1 MKARIGPIE
10 QGICRVGRVQVD
22 PARNKMRCGEAE
34 LSVEPKVMDVLCL
47 LLRSPGQVLTRD
59 ELISEVWGDAYP
71 ADEGLTRNISN
82 LRRLLRQ
89 IDADQNYIE
98 TIPKRGYRL
107 IQPVTAA
114 VTQSNTEIERETNAS
129 AEQSAASTAQV
140 SALVSTPTL
149 AVLAFDNLSKE
160 SELSYL
166 SDGVSEEILLSVS
179 KGTDINVIGRTSSFQ
194 YRGEAKT
201 TANIHN
207 KLGATHVL
215 DGSVRKVGDQLRI
228 HAELVECKSDT
239 VCWSERFDGSMS
251 DVFSLEG
258 EIAAAVADA
267 LNTAF
272 APSQPDTHISPAAH
286 DFFLKGR
293 AQLDQQFGSSGM
305 VAALPLFESA
315 VAEAPEFARAWALL
329 AQTRAY
335 VLRGLPTE
343 KPESVTHGS
352 VVEAAATALRLDANC
367 GVAYLALNG
376 LEAWGSYRERNQHIT
391 RAQQASPDDP
401 EIIMAAANLSARIG
415 KFNSSLG
422 YAQRAYDIDPMF
434 PVAGY
439 YCAYL
444 REAQGDYEESR
455 HLFDALIERFPQVEY
470 IWSPAL
476 LGAASNDDGAR
487 VDKLIEQLR
496 RSGPVDRLTKLI
508 DTAVA
513 IRDKDS
519 EFIDR
524 HHQRSVRMLADRGWV
539 DLRLINTMYR
549 LGQYEEAFSLAEQS
563 SFEHIFQPGARPPAG
578 WSNESM
584 LFFRS
589 GKQPMVCDPRFVALC
604 TRLGLSEYWLSQDE
618 WPDCADED
626 FLPYDFRATVAQSV
640 GELSG

>member
-1 MKARIGPIE
+1 MNARFE
-10 QGICRVGRVQVD
+10 QEVCLVGRVEVD

-47 LLRSPGQVLTRD
+47 LLKSPGQVLTRD

-89 IDADQNYIE
+89 IDADHNYIE

-107 IQPVTAA
+107 TQPVTADVGAA
-114 VTQSNTEIERETNAS
+114 VSRNKTAIELQANPS
-129 AEQSAASTAQV
+129 AAQSAASSTLA
-140 SALVSTPTL
+140 SAPTL
-149 AVLAFDNLSKE
+149 AVLAFDNLSEE

-194 YRGEAKT
+194 YRGTEKT
-201 TANIHN
+201 TANIHKN
-207 KLGATHVL
+207 LGATHVL
-215 DGSVRKVGDQLRI
+215 DGSVRRLGDQLRI
-228 HAELVECKSDT
+228 HAELVECGSET
-239 VCWSERFDGSMS
+239 ICWSERFDGSMA
-251 DVFSLEG
+251 DVFNLEG

-267 LNTAF
+267 LNSAF
-272 APSQPDTHISPAAH
+272 APSQTDTSVSPAAH

-335 VLRGLPTE
+335 VLRGLPTK
-343 KPESVTHGS
+343 KPDSVTQGS
-352 VVEAAATALRLDANC
+352 VVEAAATALRLDPNC
-367 GVAYLALNG
+367 GIAYLALNG
-376 LEAWGSYRERNQHIT
+376 LEAWGSYSERNQHIT
-391 RAQQASPDDP
+391 RAQAASPDDP
-401 EIIMAAANLSARIG
+401 EIIMAAANLSARLG
-415 KFNSSLG
+415 RFNDSLD
-422 YAQRAYDIDPMF
+422 YARRAYEIDPMF

-444 REAQGDYEESR
+444 IEAQGDYDESR
-455 HLFDALIERFPQVEY
+455 ALFDALIERFPQVEY
-470 IWSPAL
+470 IWSSAL
-476 LGAASNDDGAR
+476 LGAATNSDSTRLDN
-487 VDKLIEQLR
+487 LIEQLR
-496 RSGPVDRLTKLI
+496 RSGPVDRLTKLV
-508 DTAVA
+508 DTAHA
-513 IRDKDS
+513 IRDRDP

-549 LGQYEEAFSLAEQS
+549 LGQYDQAFDLVEQS
-563 SFEHIFQPGARPPAG
+563 SFEHIFQPGAKPPAG

-584 LFFRS
+584 LFIRS
-589 GKQPMVCDPRFVALC
+589 GKQPMVCDPRFVPLC
-604 TRLGLSEYWLSQDE
+604 TRLGLSDYWLSQDE
-618 WPDCADED
+618 WPDCADEG
-626 FLPYDFRATVAQSV
+626 FLPYDFRAAVAESAA
-640 GELSG
+640 ELSG